1 MITLVQ
7 HVENLKRF
15 TEDTE
20 EEIITSIL
28 HNRLVMNDSSLLSY
42 SVDKNIFG
50 TWITIMW
57 IDGDGKE
64 IYQWISDIQKEHK
77 CDKTFF
83 VSKRWKAMSRK
94 YKELNIKPLGVLCE
108 MGVI

>member
-1 MITLVQ
+1 MVTLIQ

-28 HNRLVMNDSSLLSY
+28 HNNLVMDDNSLFSY
-42 SVDKNIFG
+42 SVEKNIFG
-50 TWITIMW
+50 IWLNIMW
-57 IDGDGKE
+57 IDGDGKT
-64 IYQWISDIQKEHK
+64 IYKWISEAQRQHK

-83 VSKRWKAMSRK
+83 VSQRWKAMSRK
-94 YKELNIKPLGVLCE
+94 YKELKIKPLGVLCE

>member
-1 MITLVQ
+1 MKTLIQ

-28 HNRLVMNDSSLLSY
+28 HNNLVMDDNSLLSY

-50 TWITIMW
+50 TWLTIMW
-57 IDGDGKE
+57 IDGDAKTL
-64 IYQWISDIQKEHK
+64 YKWVSDVQKQCK
-77 CDKTFF
+77 CDNTFF

-94 YKELNIKPLGVLCE
+94 YKELKIKPLGVLCE